1 MFDILSG
8 KGGNMKIGIRRE
20 DKSIW
25 ERRTPL
31 TPGDLSDLA
40 GQGRTVAVES
50 SGHRVFSDAD
60 FAAAGVPVQP
70 DIRDCGLILGIK
82 EIPLS
87 AFQPGT
93 VHLFF
98 SHVVKGQPFN
108 MPMLRRM
115 MERRVTLFDY
125 ERIVDENGRR
135 LIFFG
140 RHAGLAGMVN
150 TLWALGRRL
159 RGEGVSSPLDG
170 LRQMRE
176 YADLEEALAAMAAL
190 KRSLRTAGVPAEV
203 HPLLIGRVGGGNA
216 GRGADEILAA
226 AGAETAEIGDIATLA
241 QRPADRIYRL
251 PIRKSDWI
259 EPRNSSQSWDEAD
272 YLRHGTDRYKGDFLP
287 LARHL
292 SALVN
297 CMYWDRRYPRLLTRT
312 DFQTLYSGENPPR
325 LRVIGDIGCDVNGPL
340 ACTVRATDPG
350 TPVYT
355 YDPAAEEARD
365 GVCGPG
371 PAVMAVYML
380 PAEIPRES
388 SIYFSGALKPFIPAL
403 AAADYSRP
411 AGELALPPELRRAM
425 ILHRG
430 ELTPAYEYLRESVG

>member
-1 MFDILSG
+1 
-8 KGGNMKIGIRRE
+8 MKIGIRRE

-31 TPGDLSDLA
+31 TPGDVSALA
-40 GQGRTVAVES
+40 GQGLAFAVES

-60 FAAAGVPVQP
+60 YEAAGVPVQP
-70 DIRDCGLILGIK
+70 DLRDCGLILGVK
-82 EIPLS
+82 EVPLS
-87 AFQPGT
+87 AFQPRAAY
-93 VHLFF
+93 LFF
-98 SHVVKGQPFN
+98 AHVIKRQPFN

-115 MERRVTLFDY
+115 MDRQCTLFDY
-125 ERIVDENGRR
+125 ERIVNENGRR

-159 RGEGVSSPLDG
+159 RAEGVSSPLDG

-176 YADLEEALAAMAAL
+176 YAGLAEALKAMYAL
-190 KRSLRTAGVPAEV
+190 KRSLRDNGVPPEV

-226 AGAETAEIGDIATLA
+226 AGAETVETGDLPTLA
-241 QRPADRIYRL
+241 QRPADRMYRL
-251 PIRKSDWI
+251 PIRKPDWI
-259 EPRNSSQSWDEAD
+259 APRDPSERWDEAG
-272 YLRHGTDRYKGDFLP
+272 YLRHGVARYRGNFLP

-292 SALVN
+292 TALVN
-297 CMYWDRRYPRLLTRT
+297 CMYWDERYPRLLTRA
-312 DFQTLYSGENPPR
+312 DFQALYSGENPPR
-325 LRVIGDIGCDVNGPL
+325 LRVVGDISCDVGGPL

-350 TPVYT
+350 APVYT
-355 YDPAAEEARD
+355 YDPASEETRD
-365 GVCGPG
+365 GVSGPG

-388 SIYFSGALKPFIPAL
+388 SIYFSQALQPFIPAL

-411 AGELALPPELRRAM
+411 AAELGLPPELRRAM

-430 ELTPAYEYLRESVG
+430 ELTPEYLYLRDAAG

>member
-1 MFDILSG
+1 
-8 KGGNMKIGIRRE
+8 MKIGIRRE

-31 TPGDLSDLA
+31 TPGDLSELA
-40 GQGRTVAVES
+40 GQGLAFAVES

-60 FAAAGVPVQP
+60 FEAAGAAVQP
-70 DIRDCGLILGIK
+70 DLRDCGLILGVK

-87 AFQPGT
+87 AFQPET
-93 VHLFF
+93 VYLFF
-98 SHVVKGQPFN
+98 SHVIKGQPFN

-115 MERRVTLFDY
+115 MARRVTLFDY

-150 TLWALGRRL
+150 TLWTLGGRL
-159 RGEGVSSPLDG
+159 RAEGIASPLDE

-176 YADLEEALAAMAAL
+176 YADLREALAAMDGL
-190 KRSLRTAGVPAEV
+190 KRSLRENGVPPEI

-226 AGAETAEIGDIATLA
+226 AGAETVETGDLPTLSH
-241 QRPADRIYRL
+241 RPADRIYRL
-251 PIRKSDWI
+251 PIRKPDWI
-259 EPRNSSQSWDEAD
+259 RPRNSAQRWDEAD
-272 YLRHGTDRYKGDFLP
+272 YLRHGLDRYRGEFLP

-297 CMYWDRRYPRLLTRT
+297 CMYWDERYPRLLTRA
-312 DFQTLYSGENPPR
+312 DFQALDSGENPPR
-325 LRVIGDIGCDVNGPL
+325 LRVIGDVSCDVGGPL

-355 YDPAAEEARD
+355 YDPAAGETRD
-365 GVCGPG
+365 GVTGPG

-388 SIYFSGALKPFIPAL
+388 SIYFSQALKPFIPAL

-411 AGELALPPELRRAM
+411 TANLSLPPELRRAM

-430 ELTPAYEYLRESVG
+430 ELTPEYEYLRKFIG